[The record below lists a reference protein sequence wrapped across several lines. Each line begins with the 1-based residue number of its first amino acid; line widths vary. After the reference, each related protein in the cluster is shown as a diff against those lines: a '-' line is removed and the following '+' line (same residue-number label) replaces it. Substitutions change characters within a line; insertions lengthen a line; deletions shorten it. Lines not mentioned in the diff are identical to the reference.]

1 VKIYLLQVEDLLPRR
16 EVEVNLSQVSK
27 HIEDEVVLVTG
38 AGGSIGSELCRQI
51 CRFQPK
57 KLILMGRGENSIYEI
72 SLELALSK
80 TKVTYIPVI
89 GDIRDKDRV
98 EEIFARH
105 KPTMIFHAAA
115 HKHVALME
123 LHPEEAFKNNVFG
136 TLNLVRA
143 ADAYQAKMMLFI
155 STDKAVNP
163 SSVMGLTKLLGE
175 MIIRSYAAKSC
186 TKFCAVRFGN
196 VLGSRGSVV
205 QLFRKQIAAGGPIT
219 ITHPEMRR
227 YFMTIREAVQL
238 VLQAGAMA
246 EGGEIFMLDMGEQV
260 KIVDLARN
268 MIRLS
273 ELTGHKKIEIKYV
286 GVKPGE
292 KLSEELLTAKE
303 NARVTQ
309 HRKIFIIHPEVVDQE
324 LFNLIEEAR
333 DTPNGDYLERLMRAA
348 RDKYRLLLAT

>member
-1 VKIYLLQVEDLLPRR
+1 MKIYLLQVEDLLPRR

-260 KIVDLARN
+260 PL
-268 MIRLS
+268 
-273 ELTGHKKIEIKYV
+273 
-286 GVKPGE
+286 
-292 KLSEELLTAKE
+292 
-303 NARVTQ
+303 
-309 HRKIFIIHPEVVDQE
+309 IF
-324 LFNLIEEAR
+324 
-333 DTPNGDYLERLMRAA
+333 
-348 RDKYRLLLAT
+348 